1 MYEHTLKIKSSKDR
15 KTAMISLFVLNSYFG
30 PICHLIAYV
39 AGDSNKTE
47 LSGNGSN
54 FFKPEQDKIQKAT
67 GGHKETHPSTHTLP
81 STPTHHAPGHWAG
94 RDFKMQIR
102 YPRSNKSL

>member
-1 MYEHTLKIKSSKDR
+1 
-15 KTAMISLFVLNSYFG
+15 MISLFVLNSYFG

-47 LSGNGSN
+47 LSRNGSN
-54 FFKPEQDKIQKAT
+54 LFKPEQDKIQKAT
-67 GGHKETHPSTHTLP
+67 GGHEETLP
-81 STPTHHAPGHWAG
+81 STHTHHAPGHWAG